1 MNNIRTEHQ
10 AILDELIAEAVR
22 LDATALEV
30 EHDEEFEEV
39 VVFRGV
45 TGWGMRRLRS
55 TSPEA
60 VALREQLY
68 RRRSK
73 RHQVTIDGFAI
84 ELKVTVRDS
93 FGEDAFRLEFRRI

>member
-1 MNNIRTEHQ
+1 MPTEHE
-10 AILDELIAEAVR
+10 AILDELIGEAVR

-30 EHDEEFEEV
+30 EYDDGFEEV

-45 TGWGMRRLRS
+45 TGWGIRQLRS
-55 TSPEA
+55 NSPEA

-68 RRRSK
+68 RMRRK
-73 RHQVTIDGFAI
+73 RHRVNIDGCTL

-93 FGEDAFRLEFRRI
+93 FGEDAFRVEFRRI